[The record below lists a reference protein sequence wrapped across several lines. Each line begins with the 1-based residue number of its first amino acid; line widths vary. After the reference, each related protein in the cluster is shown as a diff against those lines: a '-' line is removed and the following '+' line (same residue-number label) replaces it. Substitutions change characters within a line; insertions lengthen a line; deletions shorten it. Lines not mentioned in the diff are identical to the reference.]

1 MGEMIMTETQKT
13 KSTEET
19 TTKKHTVAKKVGSWS
34 LNYIMNV
41 LAYSAVIIGGMALF
55 IAMILSKVGIS
66 AEFVG
71 TMQKIANCVGW
82 LVLCLLSTKYALKR
96 RSILMWVIWIVA
108 VGMIITGIVL
118 I

>member
-1 MGEMIMTETQKT
+1 MAETEKTTQ
-13 KSTEET
+13 ET
-19 TTKKHTVAKKVGSWS
+19 TTKQKKSVATKVGSWS
-34 LNYIMNV
+34 LNYIMNI
-41 LAYSAVIIGGMALF
+41 LAYAAVIIGGMALF

-71 TMQKIANCVGW
+71 TMQKVANCVGW
-82 LVLCLLSTKYALKR
+82 LVLCLLSTKYAIR
-96 RSILMWVIWIVA
+96 RSSLLMWIIWIVA

>member
-1 MGEMIMTETQKT
+1 MAETKKT
-13 KSTEET
+13 TTTEET
-19 TTKKHTVAKKVGSWS
+19 TTKKHSTAKKVGSWS
-34 LNYIMNV
+34 LYYIMNI

-66 AEFVG
+66 ASFVNS
-71 TMQKIANCVGW
+71 MQKIANCVGW
-82 LVLCLLSTKYALKR
+82 LVLCFLSTKYAIKR

-108 VGMIITGIVL
+108 VAMIITGIVL

>member
-1 MGEMIMTETQKT
+1 MAETKT
-13 KSTEET
+13 TKTTEET
-19 TTKKHTVAKKVGSWS
+19 SSTKQKKSVATKVGSWS

-41 LAYSAVIIGGMALF
+41 LAYAAVIIGGMALF

-66 AEFVG
+66 ANFVG

-82 LVLCLLSTKYALKR
+82 LVLCLLSTKYAIR
-96 RSILMWVIWIVA
+96 RSSLLWWIIWIVA